1 MTSTNGRQRRLW
13 LAAALAL
20 LTACESGTTMPDGG
34 MDDAGPVDAA
44 TAPDA
49 GPSDDGGAMAAL
61 VSIDVTPSTATLD
74 VGGTQALTVTGTYD
88 DGSTAAVTTGVAFRT
103 ADAAV
108 ATVDD
113 AGVVTAVASGTTTVT
128 ATVGALSDGAEVT
141 VSAPSRD
148 GVVFD
153 DEYGPNV
160 MFAPF
165 GGSTNDVAPTTTEAH
180 EGTSSLRIAVPAG
193 GYTGGALIVE
203 AGSARDLTGFDAI
216 TFFARADA
224 AHRLNV
230 AGLGDN
236 AAGDTTFKTEVAGGL
251 DLTTTW
257 TEFTIPLPNPAKLGS
272 ALGLFH
278 FAEGSDEGAY
288 SIFLDEIRFVR
299 LPSGTVTNPRPAM
312 ATETVTRGLG
322 ATYAVAGTAVTYAL
336 GGRDLTLAPTGA
348 AFFDFVSGT
357 PAVATVDASGVVT
370 AVAEGTS
377 SITGSLAGVAA
388 AGALTFQVVAPLGPT
403 VPAPT
408 PPTRNPADV
417 IALFSDAY
425 TEVGVDTFRTP
436 WSDGRTVLTRATI
449 MGNNVLSY
457 ENMLFAGIET
467 TGANQINASA
477 MTHLHMDIWVE
488 GMAAAGQLFT
498 IKLVDWG
505 ADGMYSPGVDDR
517 DAELLWTP
525 TGGPSGTRTLM
536 TGRWMSLDIPLSAF
550 DTAGSPDAGSGLTA
564 RAHLSQYI
572 LKSEIPVNMTTHL
585 WVDNLYFYR
594 ATP

>member
-20 LTACESGTTMPDGG
+20 LTACESGTTTPDGG

-44 TAPDA
+44 TQTDA
-49 GPSDDGGAMAAL
+49 GPGDDGGAMAVL
-61 VSIDVTPSTATLD
+61 VSIEVTPATATLD

-88 DGSTAAVTTGVAFRT
+88 DGSTAAVTTGVAFRAT
-103 ADAAV
+103 DAAV
-108 ATVDD
+108 ATVDA
-113 AGVVTAVASGTTTVT
+113 AGVVTAVAPGTTTVT
-128 ATVGALSDGAEVT
+128 ATVGTLSDGAEVT
-141 VSAPSRD
+141 VSAPPRD

-160 MFAPF
+160 MFAPY
-165 GGSTNDVAPTTTEAH
+165 GGSTNDVAPTTTDAH
-180 EGTSSLRIAVPAG
+180 SGTSSLRIAVPAG
-193 GYTGGALIVE
+193 GYTGGSFVIE
-203 AGSARDLTGFDAI
+203 AGSTRDLTGFDAI

-230 AGLGDN
+230 AGF
-236 AAGDTTFKTEVAGGL
+236 GDTADGNTAFKSEVAGGL

-257 TEFTIPLPNPAKLGS
+257 TEFTIPLPNPAKLG
-272 ALGLFH
+272 AAVGLFH

-288 SIFLDEIRFVR
+288 TIYLDDVR
-299 LPSGTVTNPRPAM
+299 YATLPSGTVTNVRPAM

-322 ATYAVAGTAVTYAL
+322 ATYTVAGTAVTSAV
-336 GGRDLTLAPTGA
+336 GGTDLTLAPTGP
-348 AFFDFVSGT
+348 AFFDFASDM
-357 PAVATVDASGVVT
+357 PAVASVSAAGVVT
-370 AVAEGTS
+370 TVAEGTAR
-377 SITGSLAGVAA
+377 ITASLAGVAA
-388 AGALTFQVVAPLGPT
+388 AGALTLQVVAPLGPT

-408 PPTRNPADV
+408 PPTRNPMDV

-436 WSDGRTVLTRATI
+436 WSDGRTVLTRTTI

-488 GMAAAGQLFT
+488 GAAAAGQLFT

-505 ADGMYSPGVDDR
+505 ADGGYSPGVDDR

-525 TGGPSGTRTLM
+525 TGGPSGTRTLT

-550 DTAGSPDAGSGLTA
+550 DMAGSPDAGSGLTS

-594 ATP
+594 AP